1 MAGDLT
7 VSTGA
12 TNTKTPIK
20 QTHLNEQSRKL
31 QNISQSLWII
41 NRLLNQLKSFIVEV
55 CINNFFNGATH
66 VTSAE
71 MT

>member
-1 MAGDLT
+1 MTGDLT

-12 TNTKTPIK
+12 TNTKTPAK
-20 QTHLNEQSRKL
+20 QTHLNEQSGKL

-41 NRLLNQLKSFIVEV
+41 NRLFNQS
-55 CINNFFNGATH
+55 CINDFFNGATD

-71 MT
+71 IT